1 MENNPIDTFFNSF
14 NFSKTERIKMLE
26 QNLFKMITKGNV
38 LIKEGDFPKHDF
50 IVIKGALREY
60 CLKDG
65 MEKTIEFYVE
75 EDTIFS
81 DSAFNGKPS
90 NSYLVSETDCIL
102 LGSSEKE
109 EHIFRTNFPRI
120 NSFCNSFIKK
130 EIIKRQLKYSNYSIS
145 NPEERYLNLLQNKPY
160 LLQRFSQYHIA
171 SYIGVKP
178 ESLSRIKKRISKIS

>member
-14 NFSKTERIKMLE
+14 NFSEIEKLKMLE
-26 QNLFKMITKGNV
+26 LNLFKTITKGTI
-38 LIKEGDFPKHDF
+38 LIKEGDFPKHNF
-50 IVIKGALREY
+50 IVIKGSLREY
-60 CLKDG
+60 RIKDG

-75 EDTIFS
+75 EDAIFS
-81 DSAFNGKPS
+81 DSTFNGKPS
-90 NSYLVSETDCIL
+90 ESYLVSETDCIL
-102 LGSSEKE
+102 LRSSEKE

-130 EIIKRQLKYSNYSIS
+130 EVIKRQSKYSNYSIS
-145 NPEERYLNLLQNKPY
+145 NPEERYLNILQNKPY
-160 LLQRFSQYHIA
+160 MLQRFSQYHIA

>member
-14 NFSKTERIKMLE
+14 NFSETEKLKMLE
-26 QNLFKMITKGNV
+26 LNLFKTITKGTI
-38 LIKEGDFPKHDF
+38 LIKEGS
-50 IVIKGALREY
+50 LREY
-60 CLKDG
+60 RIKDG

-75 EDTIFS
+75 EDAIFS
-81 DSAFNGKPS
+81 ESTFYGKPYE
-90 NSYLVSETDCIL
+90 SYLMSETDCIL
-102 LGSSEKE
+102 LKSSEKD

-130 EIIKRQLKYSNYSIS
+130 EVIKRQSKYSNYSIS
-145 NPEERYLNLLQNKPY
+145 NPEERYLNILQYKPY

>member
-1 MENNPIDTFFNSF
+1 
-14 NFSKTERIKMLE
+14 
-26 QNLFKMITKGNV
+26 MITKGTV

-60 CLKDG
+60 RLKDG

-109 EHIFRTNFPRI
+109 EHIFRINFPRI